1 MKIKMGILKSNEKG
15 YQGWTNYETW
25 ATMLWINNEQP
36 VQDHWHER
44 AREITQEVKK
54 HKEHVYMTV
63 DEEIKFT
70 LADELRD
77 EINDNMP
84 SVKGVYADLLQS
96 AVDNI
101 DYEEIAEAII
111 RDVKEG

>member
-1 MKIKMGILKSNEKG
+1 MKIKMGKFRDKGEG

-25 ATMLWINNEQP
+25 ATMLWINNEQH
-36 VQDHWHER
+36 VYDRWHER

-54 HKEHVYMTV
+54 EKKHEYWTV
-63 DEEIKFT
+63 DEEIKYT
-70 LADELRD
+70 LADELK
-77 EINDNMP
+77 EETNNNMP

-96 AVDNI
+96 AIDNI
-101 DYEEIAEAII
+101 DYNEIAEAIL

>member
-1 MKIKMGILKSNEKG
+1 MKIKVGILKSNEKG
-15 YQGWTNYETW
+15 YQGWANYETW

-36 VQDHWHER
+36 VYNYWHER
-44 AREITQEVKK
+44 AREIMQEVKK
-54 HKEHVYMTV
+54 HKKHEYWTV

-70 LADELRD
+70 LADELKD

-96 AVDNI
+96 AIDNI
-101 DYEEIAEAII
+101 DYDEIAEAIL
-111 RDVKEG
+111 RDVKER